1 MGVYKLTQTKE
12 KSDDWIL
19 MIDES
24 IAFGHDKLLV
34 ILGIR
39 ETQIEFGRA
48 LNHHDMTCL
57 KLTASCSW
65 KGEDIK
71 KVLDELTPQ
80 IGTIKYVVADMGN
93 SIKRALK
100 LSSIT
105 HVEDV
110 NHKISWF
117 IKELYKDDMYF
128 KSYTEKLAYLRGSL
142 VLSNWS
148 HILPPRQRVNSRY
161 MNLKPIFD
169 WGMAILQMLESEI
182 SVPSEK
188 EKVLFLKEYEVLI
201 RQTHELIGIANSIQ
215 EILKRNGLS
224 EKTKE
229 DCLKL
234 FDKVSDSRAL
244 KFKDMID
251 NYLTNM
257 GNAVKGS
264 DKILCSSDILESS
277 FGKYKNYISDNIS
290 IGITDLSLSIPAFE
304 SKLEQEEIK
313 KAMEGVKVK
322 QIKEWGITNIGHTQT
337 KKRREA
343 LKTGGRKKCCAP

>member
-1 MGVYKLTQTKE
+1 MGVYRLTQTKE

-71 KVLDELTPQ
+71 KVLDELTLQ

-117 IKELYKDDMYF
+117 IKELYKDDKYF

-169 WGMAILQMLESEI
+169 WGMAILQMIESET

-215 EILKRNGLS
+215 EILKNNGLS
-224 EKTKE
+224 KKTKE

-234 FDKVSDSRAL
+234 FDKVSDSRIL

-257 GNAVKGS
+257 GNSVEGS

-343 LKTGGRKKCCAP
+343 LKMGGRKKCLAP